1 MKRSRALLLSV
12 SVLAGAL
19 LAHPATSAGD
29 TQAVRLAEEPLP
41 TASVREI
48 GGFVG
53 RRFRTNR
60 DDDLKTFPI
69 DRYTRLVE
77 EKTWRDWFWIG
88 EQPGKWLESAALT
101 SCVSQDRD

>member
-1 MKRSRALLLSV
+1 MMRCRAILWA
-12 SVLAGAL
+12 SVLVGAF
-19 LAHPATSAGD
+19 LAHPATSEGD
-29 TQAVRLAEEPLP
+29 TQGDTPAVHLAVEPLP
-41 TASVREI
+41 AASVREI
-48 GGFVG
+48 GGFVR

-60 DDDLKTFPI
+60 DDDLRSFPI

-101 SCVSQDRD
+101 SSV